1 MAVNIPLTF
10 KNPVITT
17 SYSSRTDV
25 YNGVTL
31 ATFPSKLLKFE
42 PKRFEQEMYMQYNQ
56 NLTNRAS
63 ANQGI
68 PRMSWNAMVYYCIQ
82 KNSTSSYLET
92 DQSNSAPIPL
102 FKIHFNIIISSTSVL
117 QVVFSHLVSPSIF
130 FTQLPSIRATWPAH
144 LFLLDFVV
152 LIIFAGM
159 YRSWSTWN
167 II

>member
-1 MAVNIPLTF
+1 VVSSSVNTADCLEMAVNIPLTF

-56 NLTNRAS
+56 TLTNRAS

-68 PRMSWNAMVYYCIQ
+68 SRMS
-82 KNSTSSYLET
+82 
-92 DQSNSAPIPL
+92 
-102 FKIHFNIIISSTSVL
+102 
-117 QVVFSHLVSPSIF
+117 
-130 FTQLPSIRATWPAH
+130 
-144 LFLLDFVV
+144 
-152 LIIFAGM
+152 
-159 YRSWSTWN
+159 
-167 II
+167 